1 MEPVTS
7 KLKRARL
14 FAHLTDEAIAGLIE
28 APGIAKGSAGD
39 TVCAQPGDLV
49 VLLEG
54 GLAMGS
60 RDGGQHIAAFKVDED
75 APDPAVLYTIPA
87 NARVQLTLPSVYL
100 VIEGQ
105 RLDEALSGRHE
116 TQSLANLDEAV
127 RKRMAGL
134 VKAEPFKQLSFEH
147 LCRCAEAMQP
157 ERVEAGDEVIVQGDK
172 GDFFYVIQSGTAEV
186 LRSDPGRKPVSIA
199 TLGPGAS
206 FGEEALLKGEPRN
219 ATVRMTSAGTVL
231 KIGKGDFDRLIRS
244 ELLREIEPA
253 EAQALIAQNK
263 ASLIDCRFEEE
274 WELWRLKNARLIPL
288 EEIRDRSRGLDKDRQ
303 YIVYCRTG
311 RRSRAAAFLLRQAGL
326 DALSLKGGIA
336 GWPYELE
343 GRAL

>member
-14 FAHLTDEAIAGLIE
+14 FAHLSDEAIAGLIE
-28 APGIAKGSAGD
+28 APGVARGDAGD
-39 TVCAQPGDLV
+39 TVPAEPGDLV

-100 VIEGQ
+100 VIEGE

-127 RKRMAGL
+127 RERVAGL

-157 ERVEAGDEVIVQGDK
+157 QRVAAGEEVVVQGDR
-172 GDFFYVIQSGTAEV
+172 GDFFYVIQSGSAEV
-186 LRSDPGRKPVSIA
+186 LRSDAGRKAVSVA
-199 TLGPGAS
+199 KLGPGSS

-219 ATVRMTSAGTVL
+219 ATVRMKSAGTLL
-231 KIGKGDFDRLIRS
+231 KIGKADFDRLIRS
-244 ELLREIEPA
+244 ELLREIEPQ
-253 EAQALIAQNK
+253 EAQALIAQDK

-311 RRSRAAAFLLRQAGL
+311 RRSRAAAFLLRQAGV

-343 GRAL
+343 GTAL